1 MSDLIS
7 RSALL
12 QKFNDTGIQIT
23 FDLPVEEILG
33 EDVDIDDFTMLMQDA
48 IQAYKNM
55 IIGTIKDMPTAYNVD
70 VVVAELED
78 KLLSSSDAH
87 AEAITGMC
95 GASANVYYG
104 EKSAYTSAIDT
115 VRRGGIDG

>member
-33 EDVDIDDFTMLMQDA
+33 ENVDIDDFTMLVQDA

-55 IIGTIKDMPTAYNVD
+55 VIGAIKDMPTAYD
-70 VVVAELED
+70 ISKVVAELSCNSRFIDDINEHNI
-78 KLLSSSDAH
+78 KCISCV
-87 AEAITGMC
+87 IGQKT
-95 GASANVYYG
+95 
-104 EKSAYTSAIDT
+104 AIDII
-115 VRRGGIDG
+115 RKGGV

>member
-33 EDVDIDDFTMLMQDA
+33 EDVDVDDFTMLVQDA

-55 IIGTIKDMPTAYNVD
+55 IIGTIKDMPTAYD
-70 VVVAELED
+70 ISKVVAELE
-78 KLLSSSDAH
+78 KYKSTIYS
-87 AEAITGMC
+87 EAGEC
-95 GASANVYYG
+95 WEQYVYL
-104 EKSAYTSAIDT
+104 DT
-115 VRRGGIDG
+115 AQKIVRRGGVE